1 MLSTL
6 AIVALSLTFAPLSGQ
21 APENNA
27 RVTDGG
33 ETRLLEKTDYSEEL
47 PESFMCG
54 GAIVSV
60 SDFEKDYLP
69 EDFEGFSA
77 KSARSILKT
86 DTLCLWA
93 LETEPIGKAEYLRI
107 EDLLLRRDDV
117 LSVEP
122 DQYGA
127 WFTTLPNDY
136 ISTSDWYIPKVSLD
150 KAWSISKG
158 SANVKVGVIDTGI
171 KNSLTDLSGKCD
183 TNLGYSWSPNS
194 SDPHNPGHFHGTAVA
209 SVLGANTDNNH
220 ALPGAGWNCQLVSLR
235 VDGEAGGFIDEF
247 GIPQDE
253 YQEKLSYVISAI
265 AYAQNASLPILN
277 FSGGF
282 FNTTI
287 YLEEAIEA
295 YSGLLVCAAG
305 NAASLLQDI
314 DSNPIYPASYALNNV
329 LAVGAS
335 DQTDSRCD
343 FSCYGSSSVDLFA
356 PGTGIRYQPLNND
369 NPDPSLTFPGTSV
382 ASPIVAG
389 VAALIK
395 SVNPSLTAAQIKSAI
410 INNVDPVPALSGYC
424 VTGGRLNAQKA
435 LESLYSNLMALPSGG
450 SVQATIPVPGAN
462 AFFPSPFEYVT
473 RVSARAGEF
482 DFESVGSVAASV
494 GTLYDSSWDV
504 VAFDA
509 LGSGEG
515 SNFKFTH
522 AFSAS
527 GTYWLRAAGFASA
540 GVTSLTLRVTNHH
553 SHSYDDSYTHVN
565 GYQHVAYCSCGEYVM
580 QGHVVT
586 PFDTHT
592 CVLCGGYA
600 AVGLVIPSGS
610 PSSPQGASEP
620 WVPICFDSR
629 LYESG
634 NILLGPTDWGRITE
648 GSLTYR
654 DLYAYGTI

>member
-1 MLSTL
+1 
-6 AIVALSLTFAPLSGQ
+6 
-21 APENNA
+21 
-27 RVTDGG
+27 
-33 ETRLLEKTDYSEEL
+33 
-47 PESFMCG
+47 MCG

-60 SDFEKDYLP
+60 SDFEKDYMP

-77 KSARSILKT
+77 KSVRSILKT

-122 DQYGA
+122 DQYGV

-183 TNLGYSWSPNS
+183 TNLGHSWSPNS

-220 ALPGAGWNCQLVSLR
+220 GIPGTGWNCRLVSLR
-235 VDGEAGGFIDEF
+235 VDGEAAGFIDDA
-247 GIPQDE
+247 GISQPP
-253 YQEKLSYVISAI
+253 YQEKMSCVISAI
-265 AYAQNASLPILN
+265 AYAQTVSLPILN

-282 FNTTI
+282 LYSST
-287 YLEEAIEA
+287 YLADAISE
-295 YSGLLVCAAG
+295 YSGLLVCSAG
-305 NAASLLQDI
+305 NEGMNPYNHQGIYPDI
-314 DSNPIYPASYALNNV
+314 DEHPVYPAAYTLDNI
-329 LAVGAS
+329 LTVGAS
-335 DQTDSRCD
+335 DQSDYKCSS
-343 FSCYGSSSVDLFA
+343 SCYGLSSVDLFA
-356 PGTGIRYQPLNND
+356 PGAGIRYQPLAED
-369 NPDPSLTFPGTSV
+369 DPDPFPTANGTSL

-389 VAALIK
+389 VAALIR

-410 INNVDPVPALSGYC
+410 LSNVDPVPALSGYC

-450 SVQATIPVPGAN
+450 SVQATIPVSGAN

-482 DFESVGSVAASV
+482 DFESAGSVAASV

-504 VAFDA
+504 VALGS

-527 GTYWLRAAGFASA
+527 GTYWLRATGFASA
-540 GVTSLTLRVTNHH
+540 GVTSLTLRATNHH
-553 SHSYDDSYTHVN
+553 SHSYDDSYTHVS

-586 PFDTHT
+586 PFDAHT